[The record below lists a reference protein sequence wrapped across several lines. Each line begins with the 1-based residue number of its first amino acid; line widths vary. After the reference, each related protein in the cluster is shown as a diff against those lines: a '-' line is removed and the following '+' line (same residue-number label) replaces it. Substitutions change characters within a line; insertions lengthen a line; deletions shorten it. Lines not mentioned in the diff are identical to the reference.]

1 MIVENPEDEGP
12 QNNKI
17 DRQMKLLRKRVSQ
30 ALKSCPQGMHPL
42 KWLINANKMQPK
54 PGDESEENI
63 SNDKKNE

>member
-1 MIVENPEDEGP
+1 MIVENSEDEGP

-30 ALKSCPQGMHPL
+30 ALKSCPQGTHPL

-54 PGDESEENI
+54 PRDEPEENI